1 MRDYTNHINAV
12 VNTYSGKGLKEEFK
26 GLIGPSF
33 QEKTDDLFL
42 KTGTYSLWT
51 NEKNSAVHPFFMGK
65 AEDRTWFGIY
75 YNLVAAQD
83 WYVRNDIGNGVV
95 SLKMRAAGG
104 TGDLFFMMEDL
115 PQNVTKSYH
124 TIVGY
129 PFASPQWALGWHHS
143 K

>member
-1 MRDYTNHINAV
+1 M
-12 VNTYSGKGLKEEFK
+12 
-26 GLIGPSF
+26 
-33 QEKTDDLFL
+33 

-83 WYVRNDIGNGVV
+83 WYVRNDIGNGEV